1 MNLGAEHDKAVHCVG
16 ILHYGW
22 TWNLA
27 FKLDGTTIAAKTA
40 IVGCVLLPWFSTG
53 TNGAW
58 DFR

>member
-1 MNLGAEHDKAVHCVG
+1 
-16 ILHYGW
+16 LHYGW

-27 FKLDGTTIAAKTA
+27 FRLDGTTIAAKTA

-53 TNGAW
+53 TNGAR